1 MLKIIMMPN
10 QMTLIG
16 DVADDYHNNT
26 IIRVK
31 DALVLLEEYNHEQ
44 NKIAVNLLPLSASAK
59 RENTEYLPCDIEM
72 NHASC
77 IMIEPC
83 DAVISIYNKHTSRIV
98 IAPSSL
104 LKG

>member
-16 DVADDYHNNT
+16 DVADDYHDNT
-26 IIRVK
+26 IVRVK
-31 DALVLLEEYNHEQ
+31 DVLVLLEEYNHEQ

-59 RENTEYLPCDIEM
+59 RDNTEYTPCDIEI

-83 DAVISIYNKHTSRIV
+83 DAVISIYNKHTSKIV
-98 IAPSSL
+98 IAPSSI
-104 LKG
+104 LKA